1 MKDLPEIQ
9 RRIVEV
15 RKQRGFVTDPTKIQ
29 VLLTEE
35 IGEISSELKRLW
47 SKNYDEFNADRL
59 SEEIADAF
67 VLLSALAS
75 KFDIDLAQ
83 AVESKFFSKDSRRSW
98 KSSESSGDPSM

>member
-1 MKDLPEIQ
+1 MKDLTDIK

-15 RKQRGFVTDPTKIQ
+15 RKQRGFVTDTTKIQ
-29 VLLTEE
+29 DLLTEE

-59 SEEIADAF
+59 AEEMADAF

-75 KFDIDLAQ
+75 TFDIDLAQ
-83 AVESKFFSKDSRRSW
+83 AVKSKFFSKDSRRSW
-98 KSSESSGDPSM
+98 KSAE